1 MGWGGRGM
9 DQDKPIDE
17 DRFRFTV
24 ESCVIGQTVKGV
36 MLWRNRCQLHFE
48 DGSMI
53 AFTVGDNREDL
64 QVDIARKRQSPTL
77 DTTERVQ

>member
-1 MGWGGRGM
+1 M
-9 DQDKPIDE
+9 DQNKPVDE

-24 ESCVIGQTVKGV
+24 ESSVIGQTVKGV
-36 MLWRNRCQLHFE
+36 VLWKNRCQLHFE

-53 AFTVGDNREDL
+53 AFTVNDNGEEL
-64 QVDIARKRQSPTL
+64 LIDIARKRPCPPL